1 MTQDLLIAILKL
13 KKSPFILLF
22 SMLSILV
29 GLGLESNCMNVVEQE
44 LIEQLDSAGNKPVS
58 VIITCQSKC
67 DAVLK
72 ALEDAGVR
80 ILSTESMVLGSI
92 AAEITKDQLS
102 ILQSVAGISAIEC
115 DREVRALE

>member
-1 MTQDLLIAILKL
+1 
-13 KKSPFILLF
+13 
-22 SMLSILV
+22 
-29 GLGLESNCMNVVEQE
+29 MNVVEQE
-44 LIEQLDSAGNKPVS
+44 LMEQLDCAGNKPVS